1 MSNMAVKRLQMLLAS
16 CKYLDN
22 KANIFKQMG
31 GRHSTAVA
39 FTLHAQPAR
48 VRITAPENCSD
59 IAVLI
64 DSKDSA
70 EKA

>member
-1 MSNMAVKRLQMLLAS
+1 MTKGRMGACTRSSKTFRQIRLG
-16 CKYLDN
+16 
-22 KANIFKQMG
+22 G

-48 VRITAPENCSD
+48 VRITAPENFSD
-59 IAVLI
+59 VAVLI
-64 DSKDSA
+64 NSKDSA